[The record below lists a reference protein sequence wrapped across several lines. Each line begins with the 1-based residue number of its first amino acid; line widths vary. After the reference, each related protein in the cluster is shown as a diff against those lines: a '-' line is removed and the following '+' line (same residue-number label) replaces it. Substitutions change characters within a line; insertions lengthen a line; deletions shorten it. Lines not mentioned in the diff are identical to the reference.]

1 MGACLSKKEPE
12 PQHRHVGVSGMHN
25 HNHNLN
31 HKNRE
36 PYVNQSKVP
45 FQQPYQLPNKQAPRP
60 RPTVKRPDTSTIL
73 GKQFDV
79 KRPDDTNTILGK
91 QFDVK
96 KSDTNT
102 ILGKQFDVKKPD
114 INTILGKQFEDV
126 RKIYTLGEELGR
138 GNCGVTYLCT
148 EKSTGLKYACK
159 SISKSKFISKAEKE
173 EIKREIQI
181 MQHMS
186 GKPNIVEFKGAYE
199 DKNSVHVVMELCAG
213 GELFDRIT
221 AKGSYSERDAASICR
236 QIVNIVHICHFK
248 GVMHRDLKPENLLL
262 SSEDDKAT
270 IMATDFGM
278 SVFIEEG
285 KVYTDIVG
293 SPYYVAPEVLRRK
306 YGKEIDIWS
315 AGIILYILLCGVPPF
330 WAETQKEI
338 FDAILKGHI
347 DFESPPWPIIS
358 NSAKD
363 LVRKMLTHDPK
374 QRITASQV
382 LVMAEAAV
390 VVQRQD
396 NGDTASVA
404 TAVQVATLTV

>member
-1 MGACLSKKEPE
+1 MGACLSKKESE

-25 HNHNLN
+25 HNHN
-31 HKNRE
+31 HKNHE
-36 PYVNQSKVP
+36 PYVNQSKSS
-45 FQQPYQLPNKQAPRP
+45 FQQPYQLPNKHAPRP
-60 RPTVKRPDTSTIL
+60 KPIVKKPDTNTILGKEFDVKRPNTNTILGKEFDVKRPNTNTIL

-79 KRPDDTNTILGK
+79 KRPDANTILGK

-96 KSDTNT
+96 RPDT
-102 ILGKQFDVKKPD
+102 D
-114 INTILGKQFEDV
+114 TILGKQFEDV

-138 GNCGVTYLCT
+138 GKCGVTYLCT
-148 EKSTGLKYACK
+148 ENSTGLKYACK
-159 SISKSKFISKAEKE
+159 SISKRKFVSKAEKE
-173 EIKREIQI
+173 EIKKEIQI

-199 DKNSVHVVMELCAG
+199 DKKSVHVVMELCVG
-213 GELFDRIT
+213 GQLFDRII
-221 AKGSYSERDAASICR
+221 AKGKYSERDAASICR

-270 IMATDFGM
+270 IIATDFGL

-293 SPYYVAPEVLRRK
+293 SAYYVAPEVLRQK

-315 AGIILYILLCGVPPF
+315 AGVILYILLCGVPPF
-330 WAETQKEI
+330 WAETEKEI
-338 FDAILKGHI
+338 FDVILQGHI
-347 DFESPPWPIIS
+347 DFESHPWPIIS

-363 LVRKMLTHDPK
+363 LIRTMLTQDPK
-374 QRITASQV
+374 KRITASQV
-382 LVMAEAAV
+382 LKHPWLKEGGNAY
-390 VVQRQD
+390 D
-396 NGDTASVA
+396 N
-404 TAVQVATLTV
+404 